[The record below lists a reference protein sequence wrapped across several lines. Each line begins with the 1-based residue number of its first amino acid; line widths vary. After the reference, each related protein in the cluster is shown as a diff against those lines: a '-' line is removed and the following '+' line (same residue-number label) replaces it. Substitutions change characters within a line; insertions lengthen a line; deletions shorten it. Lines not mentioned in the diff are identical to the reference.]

1 MSKFKYISIVTDLN
15 KFQDRVDEIT
25 SETTFD
31 EVKATISD
39 MKKYLNTNKDA
50 VCLCAPQIGV
60 NLRLFIVKKVKEEAS
75 GEKYKVF
82 LNPMIVM
89 KEGLHL
95 SRENNLS
102 IPDKEFIIPRANK
115 LHLAYQE
122 YDGHVNSE
130 TYVGAYAEVI
140 QQMVEMLDGITLEDY
155 GLEIDSEFDKS
166 KKDDKTKIIE
176 MYLNYL
182 KSNYSSLK
190 TEIENTPELKQLDDT
205 IRFNT
210 GMLLGD
216 IKPVDE
222 KGNVVESEL
231 EKLKKNGISI

>member
-1 MSKFKYISIVTDLN
+1 
-15 KFQDRVDEIT
+15 
-25 SETTFD
+25 
-31 EVKATISD
+31 
-39 MKKYLNTNKDA
+39 
-50 VCLCAPQIGV
+50 
-60 NLRLFIVKKVKEEAS
+60 
-75 GEKYKVF
+75 
-82 LNPMIVM
+82 
-89 KEGLHL
+89 
-95 SRENNLS
+95 
-102 IPDKEFIIPRANK
+102 
-115 LHLAYQE
+115 
-122 YDGHVNSE
+122 
-130 TYVGAYAEVI
+130 
-140 QQMVEMLDGITLEDY
+140 
-155 GLEIDSEFDKS
+155 
-166 KKDDKTKIIE
+166 